1 MITAIYVFLPPRT
14 PLYASL
20 RGRHIENIEKLCA
33 QLCETL
39 CNKKKKDHKV
49 TRRITQSS
57 TKKTLRN
64 IICSDFH
71 SKEITF

>member
-1 MITAIYVFLPPRT
+1 MFFNR
-14 PLYASL
+14 
-20 RGRHIENIEKLCA
+20 REHIENIEKLCA

-49 TRRITQSS
+49 TRRIAQSN

-64 IICSDFH
+64 IICLARQLLFRLDS
-71 SKEITF
+71 SIE